1 MFIWRNGTQQLENFS
16 RLDKNQKMNMT
27 NLQLHSKN
35 GMLLL
40 NIYQQEKLEVTRKK
54 VKVGDGEGL

>member
-1 MFIWRNGTQQLENFS
+1 
-16 RLDKNQKMNMT
+16 MNLT

-40 NIYQQEKLEVTRKK
+40 NIYQEEKLEVTRKK
-54 VKVGDGEGL
+54 VIAGDGEGL